1 MRYKYV
7 AHFVV
12 QIFPVRDDFAH
23 LIRLCI
29 DNIPTTE
36 KERLMMKRVLAL
48 LMTLIL
54 TVTGFAALA
63 DTPTPIETI
72 PYDQIPEN
80 RDGIH
85 HYLLLCMDQWNGG
98 LRDNNDGIV
107 LLTFDTRA
115 GRIMLT
121 SLLRDSLVE
130 RPDGKIGRINYIVKN
145 YGPEA
150 LCKVISTHLN
160 IRVEKYVIFNF
171 QQIANIIDY
180 LGGVEIDVE
189 ANEAAYLKRYPLS
202 PTQTTPAMNR
212 AGTYLFTGRAAV
224 IYMRMR
230 KGNTGGDFMRTQRV
244 RNVLKIL
251 SDKCRVMTYDQAKAL
266 LDSVVENSTTTN
278 MSGEDL
284 INALDQA
291 FSLRS
296 CVIEELR
303 LPQDD
308 ARKPIEYAGMSV
320 QDINWAM
327 CREDMEEFLDCGW
340 LVIEDEDEDHYD

>member
-1 MRYKYV
+1 MKRIL
-7 AHFVV
+7 AF
-12 QIFPVRDDFAH
+12 F
-23 LIRLCI
+23 LM
-29 DNIPTTE
+29 
-36 KERLMMKRVLAL
+36 LMM
-48 LMTLIL
+48 IL
-54 TVTGFAALA
+54 TSLPVLA
-63 DTPTPIETI
+63 DTQPTPIEKI

-80 RDGIH
+80 RDGIY
-85 HYLLLCMDQWNGG
+85 HYLLLCMDEWNGG

-150 LCKVISTHLN
+150 LCNILSTHLN
-160 IRVEKYVIFNF
+160 IRVDKYVVFNF

-180 LGGVEIDVE
+180 MGGVQIEVE

-202 PTQTTPAMNR
+202 PSQTTPSMNR
-212 AGTYLFTGRAAV
+212 AGSYLFTGRAAV

-230 KGNTGGDFMRTQRV
+230 KGNTGGDFMRTARV
-244 RNVLKIL
+244 RNVLSIL
-251 SDKCRVMTYDQAKAL
+251 ADKCRVMTYDQAKAL

-278 MSGEDL
+278 MSTEDL
-284 INALDQA
+284 IRALDQA

-308 ARKPIEYAGMSV
+308 ARKPITYAGMSV

-327 CREDMEEFLDCGW
+327 CREDMAEFLECGW
-340 LVIEDEDEDHYD
+340 LVIEEEDEDFYE

>member
-1 MRYKYV
+1 
-7 AHFVV
+7 
-12 QIFPVRDDFAH
+12 
-23 LIRLCI
+23 
-29 DNIPTTE
+29 
-36 KERLMMKRVLAL
+36 MMKRLFSILLAL
-48 LMTLIL
+48 VLLVGCTP
-54 TVTGFAALA
+54 TLA
-63 DTPTPIETI
+63 DTLPKPIEKI
-72 PYDQIPEN
+72 PYEQIPEN
-80 RDGIH
+80 RDGIY
-85 HYLLLCMDQWNGG
+85 HYLLLCMDQWDGN

-121 SLLRDSLVE
+121 SILRDSLVE
-130 RPDGKIGRINYIVKN
+130 RPDGVIGRINYIVKN
-145 YGPEA
+145 YGPDA
-150 LCKVISTHLN
+150 LCQIISTHLN
-160 IRVEKYVIFNF
+160 IKVEKYVIFNF

-202 PTQTTPAMNR
+202 PTQTTPKMNR

-230 KGNTGGDFMRTQRV
+230 KGNTGGDFMRTARV
-244 RNVLKIL
+244 RNVLSIL
-251 SDKCRVMTYDQAKAL
+251 ADKCRVMTYDQAKAL
-266 LDSVVENSTTTN
+266 LDSVVQNSTTTN

-284 INALDQA
+284 IKALDQA

-308 ARKPIEYAGMSV
+308 ARKPITYAGMSV
-320 QDINWAM
+320 QEVDWAM
-327 CREDMEEFLDCGW
+327 CREDMAEYLECGW
-340 LVIEDEDEDHYD
+340 LVIEDEDEDFYE